1 MTVPHLQ
8 LVLFSWAQ
16 KRSTNNKHASCQ
28 SKFWVVVFSVPLN
41 SWKPKNQTQTALHID
56 SFLFTY
62 SISRDFMF
70 LIYLSTQSYLDKICW
85 IFRHGLKTPK
95 YSWFILN
102 YIDIIFHMNQVISW
116 LFCMICNKYF
126 LQQKKSDLFQNV
138 ACWDWE

>member
-1 MTVPHLQ
+1 MLTLPLLQ

-16 KRSTNNKHASCQ
+16 KRSTNNKRASCQ

-70 LIYLSTQSYLDKICW
+70 LIYLSTQSYW
-85 IFRHGLKTPK
+85 IKFAGFSDTVWKLQNIVGL
-95 YSWFILN
+95 Y

-138 ACWDWE
+138 AGWDRK